1 MEAARAEN
9 NPQNSQNG
17 NRAYRVSYGARNCQ
31 APATLYGA
39 CAVPQEIPQCLT
51 RRIVNSMVVGT
62 TKALSY

>member
-39 CAVPQEIPQCLT
+39 CTGPQKISQYLT
-51 RRIVNSMVVGT
+51 RRIVNLMVVGT
-62 TKALSY
+62 TKALSH